1 MLLMIQHNKP
11 YPDTMLNFFG
21 SLDEYRYELYIDL
34 KRLKKMDKFPAM
46 YNNHPDLGRSSL
58 MNESSYDKPDTLVYI
73 DRLPAEYKSK
83 KGFIYFYKYKIKK
96 EDLNWKLAMVGLTPE
111 DPKQFEYEDSVKL
124 GIPFNYSLF
133 SESDYNM
140 YNFTALTDTKIEVE
154 EPISKQLNKALKKA
168 LYSRR
173 QSAREFYE
181 EREQPMTSPVFI
193 D

>member
-1 MLLMIQHNKP
+1 
-11 YPDTMLNFFG
+11 
-21 SLDEYRYELYIDL
+21 
-34 KRLKKMDKFPAM
+34 MDKFPTM
-46 YNNHPDLGRSSL
+46 YNNHLDLGRSSL